1 MQWNTI
7 LAVSAHATLLEMI
20 VFGSTIVLT
29 VEILWKMNT
38 MESKKEI
45 IGGLIKPRQPLNEY
59 PEDDD
64 PWDEARLDII
74 GQNGP
79 TGLHYEGIKD
89 D

>member
-1 MQWNTI
+1 MT
-7 LAVSAHATLLEMI
+7 VS
-20 VFGSTIVLT
+20 GSTTALT
-29 VEILWKMNT
+29 VETLWRMNT

-45 IGGLIKPRQPLNEY
+45 TGGLINQKQPLNEY

-64 PWDEARLDII
+64 SWDEARLDII

>member
-1 MQWNTI
+1 
-7 LAVSAHATLLEMI
+7 
-20 VFGSTIVLT
+20 
-29 VEILWKMNT
+29 MNT

-79 TGLHYEGIKD
+79 TGLHYKGIKD

>member
-1 MQWNTI
+1 
-7 LAVSAHATLLEMI
+7 
-20 VFGSTIVLT
+20 
-29 VEILWKMNT
+29 

-45 IGGLIKPRQPLNEY
+45 TGGLIKQKLPLNEY

-64 PWDEARLDII
+64 LWDEARLDII